1 MEIIE
6 DLLGIDVGK
15 LQNYQMINR
24 AIVIFFTA
32 ILLVRIS
39 GIRTLGKQ
47 TAFDN
52 LTALMLGAIMGRA
65 IVTAD
70 QPFFGSILATL
81 VIMVLHRL
89 LSWVTFRSKR
99 LGFVFKG
106 SNIMLMKDGKKLQKN
121 LQRTNITEE
130 DILEASRKDLNAC
143 SLDKVREVFLERS
156 GEISFVKG

>member
-106 SNIMLMKDGKKLQKN
+106 SNIMLMKDGKKL
-121 LQRTNITEE
+121 
-130 DILEASRKDLNAC
+130 
-143 SLDKVREVFLERS
+143 
-156 GEISFVKG
+156 